1 VKPVSPPLRGLLVAL
16 AAFTVLAVLAGPALL
31 RPSRNNHFA
40 HMAQGWLDGRL
51 ELAGNPPGYPRAH
64 DDWGRVWTLTLADG
78 ETLRGYPCR
87 TAACEQRR
95 RQDGVDTWW
104 RSTGGALELRRGDIV
119 RRESRW
125 YVTFPPGPALLFL
138 PGVALWGLG
147 FLDVLFT
154 ALAAALIPALLVRL
168 LERVRGPGHLRE
180 HLWAAVAWTLASP
193 ACFVA
198 AHGSVWFTAQ
208 ILGALFL
215 VLHLGA
221 AWDARQPLRAGLWLG
236 LAAACRISIG
246 FALPFFL
253 LEWWRTGRRPA
264 ALLRFL
270 APLAA
275 IGAAMAALNWLRF
288 DDPLEFGHR
297 YLDIRWQ
304 TRIQT
309 FGMFSPHYLWR
320 NLQCMLWLAPQLV
333 TAAPYLR
340 WSVHGMGLLLGSP
353 WLLLILRARQ
363 RFPQRA
369 ALWLAALAVMA
380 PALLY
385 QNSGQRQFSYR
396 FALDFLPILLVL
408 LVVGGGARSRW
419 FPALVIISAILQ
431 LHGAWLFDRDP
442 ARLFVADPW
451 WPFAPE

>member
-1 VKPVSPPLRGLLVAL
+1 MKPLSPPLRGLLVAL
-16 AAFTVLAVLAGPALL
+16 AAFTALALLAGPALL
-31 RPSRNNHFA
+31 RPSRNNHFT
-40 HMAQGWLDGRL
+40 HMAQGWLEGRL
-51 ELAGNPPGYPRAH
+51 ELAANPPGYPRGH

-78 ETLRGYPCR
+78 DTLRGYPCR

-95 RQDGVDTWW
+95 RQGVETWR
-104 RSTGGALELRRGDIV
+104 RSTGGTLELGRGDIV
-119 RRESRW
+119 RREARW
-125 YVTFPPGPALLFL
+125 YVTFPPGPALLML
-138 PGVALWGLG
+138 PGVALWGLA

-180 HLWAAVAWTLASP
+180 HLWAAAAWTLASP

-215 VLHLGA
+215 ILHLDA
-221 AWDARQPLRAGLWLG
+221 AWDARQPARAGLWLG
-236 LAAACRISIG
+236 LAVGCRVSLA
-246 FALPFFL
+246 FAVPFFL
-253 LEWWRTGRRPA
+253 LEWWRHGHRPA

-270 APLAA
+270 APLATL
-275 IGAAMAALNWLRF
+275 GLAMAALNWLRF

-309 FGMFSPHYLWR
+309 FGMFSLHYLWR
-320 NLQCMLWLAPQLV
+320 NLECLLWLTPQWS
-333 TAAPYLR
+333 PHLR
-340 WSVHGMGLLLGSP
+340 WSIHGMGLLFATP
-353 WLLLILRARQ
+353 WLLLLARARQ

-369 ALWLAALAVMA
+369 GILVAALAVAA

-419 FPALVIISAILQ
+419 FPALVIASAIVQ

-442 ARLFVADPW
+442 ARLFVSDPW